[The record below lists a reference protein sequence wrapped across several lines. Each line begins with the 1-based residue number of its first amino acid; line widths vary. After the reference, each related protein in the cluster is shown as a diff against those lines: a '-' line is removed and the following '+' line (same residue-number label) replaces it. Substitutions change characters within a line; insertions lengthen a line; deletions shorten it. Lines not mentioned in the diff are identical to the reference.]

1 MGCNNVKSLHY
12 FFFFFFFIV
21 LLYPLIIDYK
31 NNVRLL
37 GFEMV
42 VDFGGCVV

>member
-1 MGCNNVKSLHY
+1 MGCNNVKSLH
-12 FFFFFFFIV
+12 FSFIV

-31 NNVRLL
+31 NNVRLV